1 MWTEGPSSTHE
12 ISSLPPLR
20 FTVPASA
27 RLGLS
32 PRPCARFGCSLAGPC
47 TLCGTIRSPTLS
59 KQNSEQSRHVPK
71 AFRTPTSHNKLGTD
85 SPEMDLSNSN
95 GNRCVQ
101 IFLLREHATEG

>member
-1 MWTEGPSSTHE
+1 MKSHRPRRGGSQC
-12 ISSLPPLR
+12 PP
-20 FTVPASA
+20 AAA
-27 RLGLS
+27 RLCLYPPDTPVELLLPGWPLHLVWNL
-32 PRPCARFGCSLAGPC
+32 PLA
-47 TLCGTIRSPTLS
+47 LS